1 MSKKSVNKV
10 TKKTCDYSVPKKKKR
25 FKREYFELYA
35 LMAIPILLVLVFN
48 YLPMGGIVI
57 AFKNYKFNKG
67 IWGSAWVGLKNI
79 EFFFK
84 SDVIWRI
91 TRNTIVL
98 NLLFIGVELLC
109 GLAIAVLLYEV
120 VSRRAVKVFQTT
132 LITPNFVSWVVASYI
147 VYAILNPNSGILNS
161 IIEAFGGTPVDWY
174 SNAKMWPVI
183 LVICDVWKHVGMGS
197 IWYYAALMGVDTTLI
212 ESAKIDGA
220 NRWQVMKQILIP
232 LIVPIIVIRFILAIG
247 GIFRADFGLFY
258 QVTRNVPLLY
268 ETTDV
273 IDTYIFRAMRED
285 GNMSMSAAV
294 GLLQSIIGFIMV
306 MITNAITKKINPDN
320 ALM

>member
-1 MSKKSVNKV
+1 
-10 TKKTCDYSVPKKKKR
+10 
-25 FKREYFELYA
+25 
-35 LMAIPILLVLVFN
+35 
-48 YLPMGGIVI
+48 
-57 AFKNYKFNKG
+57 
-67 IWGSAWVGLKNI
+67 
-79 EFFFK
+79 
-84 SDVIWRI
+84 
-91 TRNTIVL
+91 
-98 NLLFIGVELLC
+98 
-109 GLAIAVLLYEV
+109 
-120 VSRRAVKVFQTT
+120 
-132 LITPNFVSWVVASYI
+132 
-147 VYAILNPNSGILNS
+147 
-161 IIEAFGGTPVDWY
+161 
-174 SNAKMWPVI
+174 MWPVI